1 MNRSRIVSLLLACAT
16 LLSIS
21 GSAAAYIDAGTGS
34 LALQA
39 LISGLLGAVF
49 VLRSFV
55 GNYFKGKRSSTPKK
69 SRAGEFE
76 PPIA

>member
-1 MNRSRIVSLLLACAT
+1 MNLSRFSSLLLACAT
-16 LLSIS
+16 FLSIS

-55 GNYFKGKRSSTPKK
+55 GNYFKGKKGVAPRK

-76 PPIA
+76 PPTE